1 MSTCNSAL
9 LAALITMPTFES
21 VGTVRPMT
29 TDNRGSSEI
38 TDVVLDKPVS
48 VQPMQGTTRHTRWLA
63 RPTSLVASGIFLAV
77 LLSFASSEAFAR
89 RRRSTP
95 SPSPTLTSSPTP
107 SPSPTPTTTPTPSP
121 SPSPTPTT
129 QAFSNVF
136 IVLEEN
142 HGFADVV
149 GNISQMPYLNS
160 LLAQE
165 GLADSYYADTH
176 PSLPN
181 YLWLT
186 SGSSQGLDGI
196 DDCTTL
202 AGGTVAPIDAP
213 NVFRSLI
220 NAGITWKAYAED
232 LDAVGDIAE
241 CNVGNYAQ
249 RHVPAAYYTDITNST
264 AQQQHLVPFSQFAS
278 DLQSGSLPRYAFIT
292 PNLQDDAHDGTL
304 SLADQWLQ
312 SNISPLLQT
321 PMFQPGGSGVLIIVF
336 DEGDDNTNGG
346 GQVPWV
352 VVSPLAKAGYQST
365 TFYQHQST
373 LRLMME
379 GLGFASFPGGAATA
393 PDMGEF
399 FIGH

>member
-1 MSTCNSAL
+1 MPTWNSTL

-21 VGTVRPMT
+21 VGTARPTT
-29 TDNRGSSEI
+29 TDNHGSSEVM
-38 TDVVLDKPVS
+38 DVVLDKPTGA
-48 VQPMQGTTRHTRWLA
+48 QPTQEMTRHTRWSA
-63 RPTSLVASGIFLAV
+63 SPTSLVASGIFLAV

-89 RRRSTP
+89 RK
-95 SPSPTLTSSPTP
+95 PTPTP

-121 SPSPTPTT
+121 SPSSTPTT

-149 GNISQMPYLNS
+149 GNSQMPYLNS
-160 LLAQE
+160 LMAQE
-165 GLADSYYADTH
+165 GLADSYYANTH

-181 YLWLT
+181 YIWLT

-202 AGGTVAPIDAP
+202 AGGTVAPINAP

-232 LDAVGDIAE
+232 LDAVGDIYE
-241 CNVGNYAQ
+241 CEVGNYAQ
-249 RHVPAAYYTDITNST
+249 RHVPAAYYADITNST
-264 AQQQHLVPFSQFAS
+264 TQQQHLVPFSQFAS
-278 DLQSGSLPRYAFIT
+278 DLRSGSLPHYAFIT
-292 PNLQDDAHDGTL
+292 PNLQDDGHDGTL
-304 SLADQWLQ
+304 LQADQWLQ
-312 SNISPLLQT
+312 SNINPLLQT

-379 GLGFASFPGGAATA
+379 GLGFTSFPGAAATA